1 MTSSV
6 RTARE
11 VVEAYNLE
19 LWNARRFELADEL
32 IADTMIRHDVGESHT
47 LTRAEAL
54 KRVTDT
60 WAEMDSLRF
69 DLNIVIDGGDGE
81 HVAMV
86 WDSTMAKDDNEVKV
100 ASIEVFRVVNG
111 QIVEVWNCGYKLGA
125 WS

>member
-1 MTSSV
+1 MT

-19 LWNARRFELADEL
+19 LWNERRLKLADEI
-32 IADTMIRHDVGESHT
+32 IADTMIRHDVGESQT

-60 WAEMDSLRF
+60 WAQMDTLRF
-69 DLNIVIDGGDGE
+69 ELNIVIDGGDGE

-86 WDSTMAKDDNEVKV
+86 WDSTMAKGDNEIKV

>member
-1 MTSSV
+1 MT

-19 LWNARRFELADEL
+19 LWNEQRLELADEI

-47 LTRAEAL
+47 LTRAVAL
-54 KRVTDT
+54 KRVIDT
-60 WAEMDSLRF
+60 WAQMDTLRF

-111 QIVEVWNCGYKLGA
+111 QIVEVWNCGYKLGV